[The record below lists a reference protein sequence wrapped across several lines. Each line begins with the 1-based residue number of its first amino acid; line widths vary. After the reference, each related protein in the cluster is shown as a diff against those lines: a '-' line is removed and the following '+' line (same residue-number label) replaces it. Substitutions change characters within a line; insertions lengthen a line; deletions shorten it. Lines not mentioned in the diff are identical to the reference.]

1 MSTLQR
7 SLAAEILK
15 GKNSFAF
22 WLAFIG
28 TSGVAVSLFLLAL
41 FGGVDWNQS
50 SNPWRAWVLFHYA
63 GTDFMLLPLFVIII
77 ASLVTYQEHRNQL
90 WKHWYVSTISRWHLY
105 FSKLLYIILLFTA
118 SHLYFVGLLLLSGVL
133 FGIIQ
138 PDTQLLTYLPDF
150 KQLLLL
156 ATQTVTTIL
165 GMLALQYWI
174 SYRFRSFIVALGFGV
189 IGFVT
194 ASLAIDTSGSVLWHP
209 YAYPL
214 LYVQLLSSDISNT
227 PLLEAL
233 NLLSAGYFLLF
244 LVVGYYNVRQMN
256 V

>member
-1 MSTLQR
+1 MSTLRR

-22 WLAFIG
+22 WLALIG
-28 TSGVAVSLFLLAL
+28 TSGVAVSLFFLAL
-41 FGGVDWNQS
+41 FGEIDWQQTV
-50 SNPWRAWVLFHYA
+50 NPWRAWVLFHYA

-90 WKHWYVSTISRWHLY
+90 WKHWYISTVSRWHLY
-105 FSKLLYIILLFTA
+105 VAKLLYIILLFGI
-118 SHLYFVGLLLLSGVL
+118 SHLYFVVVLFLSGVV

-138 PDTQLLTYLPDF
+138 PETQLLAYFPDF
-150 KQLLLL
+150 VQLGGLVI
-156 ATQTVTTIL
+156 QTITTIL

-194 ASLAIDTSGSVLWHP
+194 ASLAIDTSSTVLWHP

-214 LYVQLLSSDISNT
+214 LYVQEQSTVSNQSGDSGLLTLYSI
-227 PLLEAL
+227 
-233 NLLSAGYFLLF
+233 GYFLVFVL
-244 LVVGYYNVRQMN
+244 LGYWDIRRLHA
-256 V
+256 

>member
-1 MSTLQR
+1 MSTLR
-7 SLAAEILK
+7 HSLAAEILK
-15 GKNSFAF
+15 GKSSFAF

-41 FGGVDWNQS
+41 SGGVDWDQS
-50 SNPWRAWVLFHYA
+50 DNPWRAWVLFHYA

-90 WKHWYVSTISRWHLY
+90 WKHWYVSTVTRWHLY

-118 SHLYFVGLLLLSGVL
+118 SHLYFVGLLLLTGML

-138 PDTQLLTYLPDF
+138 PNTHLLTHLPDF
-150 KQLLLL
+150 IQLLLL

-194 ASLAIDTSGSVLWHP
+194 ASLAIDTPGSVLWHP

-214 LYVQLLSSDISNT
+214 LYVQALSSDMASILPSGT
-227 PLLEAL
+227 LTWF
-233 NLLSAGYFLLF
+233 SFGYFLLF
-244 LVVGYYNVRQMN
+244 LLLGYRNVRRMDA
-256 V
+256 

>member
-1 MSTLQR
+1 MSSFRR
-7 SLAAEILK
+7 SIQAEILK

-28 TSGVAVSLFLLAL
+28 TSGVALSLFFLAL
-41 FGGVDWNQS
+41 FDGIVWEESPNS
-50 SNPWRAWVLFHYA
+50 WRAWVHFHYA

-77 ASLVTYQEHRNQL
+77 ASLVTYQEHRNHL
-90 WKHWYVSTISRWHLY
+90 WKHWYVSTVSRWHLY
-105 FSKLLYIILLFTA
+105 AAKLVYIVLLFSA
-118 SHLYFVGLLLLSGVL
+118 SHLYFVGLLLVSGLL

-138 PDTQLLTYLPDF
+138 PDTQLLTHFPDVA
-150 KQLLLL
+150 QLGGL
-156 ATQTVTTIL
+156 AVQTITTIL

-194 ASLAIDTSGSVLWHP
+194 ASLIIDTNDHILWHP

-214 LYVQLLSSDISNT
+214 LYVQAQSLGESTLAASSNLSFYSI
-227 PLLEAL
+227 
-233 NLLSAGYFLLF
+233 GYFLLF
-244 LVVGYYNVRQMN
+244 TVVGYWDIRRLDA
-256 V
+256 